1 MVVIK
6 DWALLWKYSWS
17 YIQAVIIDQPK
28 LDYHFEEKMKLY
40 KASLT
45 DDLYER
51 ANMNASGFIGRF
63 KEYKPKE
70 EHPDILLKDVLR

>member
-1 MVVIK
+1 M
-6 DWALLWKYSWS
+6 
-17 YIQAVIIDQPK
+17 DQPK

-45 DDLYER
+45 DDLYKE
-51 ANMNASGFIGRF
+51 ANEDASGFICRF
-63 KEYKPKE
+63 KEVEPKE

>member
-1 MVVIK
+1 M
-6 DWALLWKYSWS
+6 
-17 YIQAVIIDQPK
+17 DQPK

-45 DDLYER
+45 DDLYEK

-63 KEYKPKE
+63 KEYKPEE
-70 EHPDILLKDVLR
+70 EHPDILLKDILR

>member
-1 MVVIK
+1 MIIK

-17 YIQAVIIDQPK
+17 YIQAVIMDQPK
-28 LDYHFEEKMKLY
+28 LDYHFEEKVKLY

-45 DDLYER
+45 EDLYKE
-51 ANMNASGFIGRF
+51 ANKDASGFIYRF
-63 KEYKPKE
+63 KESKPKE

>member
-1 MVVIK
+1 MIIK

-17 YIQAVIIDQPK
+17 YIQAVIMDQPK
-28 LDYHFEEKMKLY
+28 LDFEEKVKLY

-45 DDLYER
+45 EDLYEE
-51 ANMNASGFIGRF
+51 ANKDASGFIYRF
-63 KEYKPKE
+63 KESKPKE